1 MGGAAFKPSGVRV
14 AIIGL
19 AGAIVA
25 VVLYIVGKAHTP
37 DYTTGLFGQSGLN
50 AIMLKSALATAALGL
65 AVVQVLLALWIY
77 RKLPLAGRAPKP
89 VGMTHRV
96 VGAVLVA
103 LTLPIAIHCFLAYG
117 VVLTDARKVIHPAGG
132 AALVHLGAVVLQR
145 LQHSDL
151 TGRTGHSPAERAN
164 GPVGPGHPA
173 DMPASSC
180 QSASR
185 VCAPPPP
192 LPLPTGR
199 FRVKVG
205 C

>member
-103 LTLPIAIHCFLAYG
+103 VTLPIAIHCFLAYG
-117 VVLTDARKVIHPAGG
+117 VVLTDARKVIHSIAGC
-132 AALVHLGAVVLQR
+132 VFYGAVVSKVVLVQSRR
-145 LQHSDL
+145 LPGWALPVAGGLLALLVALLWYTSAL
-151 TGRTGHSPAERAN
+151 WYYN
-164 GPVGPGHPA
+164 GYSIPI
-173 DMPASSC
+173 
-180 QSASR
+180 
-185 VCAPPPP
+185 
-192 LPLPTGR
+192 
-199 FRVKVG
+199 
-205 C
+205 